1 MPRTIQSI
9 VELVERGEQRPLSLS
24 SPSKSLSLSVDRK
37 FLTGVSEVSE
47 LDFNLLML
55 EKLSCNPLW
64 AVVKY
69 SKILRLIMLEINAN
83 NLQLLYE

>member
-1 MPRTIQSI
+1 MVRTIQSI
-9 VELVERGEQRPLSLS
+9 VELVEGGEQRPLSLS
-24 SPSKSLSLSVDRK
+24 SPSVSLSLSVDRK

-64 AVVKY
+64 TVVKY
-69 SKILRLIMLEINAN
+69 SNILRLIMMGINAN

>member
-1 MPRTIQSI
+1 MVRTIQSI
-9 VELVERGEQRPLSLS
+9 VELVEGGEQRPLSLS

-64 AVVKY
+64 KVVKHFKHFMFNY
-69 SKILRLIMLEINAN
+69 DGN
-83 NLQLLYE
+83 